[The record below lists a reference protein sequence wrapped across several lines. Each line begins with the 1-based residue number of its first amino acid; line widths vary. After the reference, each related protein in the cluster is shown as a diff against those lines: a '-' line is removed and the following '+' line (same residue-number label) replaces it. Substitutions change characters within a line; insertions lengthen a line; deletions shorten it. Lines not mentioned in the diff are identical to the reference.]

1 MSNRL
6 IKVGIVFEFYP
17 DTEHE
22 DLFEE
27 MTEEQVIKTATDL
40 FCEDIDRLV
49 KYGETYDAIS
59 VEVLEIT
66 E

>member
-1 MSNRL
+1 MSNRV
-6 IKVGIVFEFYP
+6 IKVGITFEFYP

-27 MTEEQVIKTATDL
+27 MTEDEIVENAKSL

-49 KYGETYDAIS
+49 KYGETYDALS
-59 VEVLEIT
+59 VEIVT
-66 E
+66 KD